1 MLMKPEGGLEAVLT
15 LVLRGDR
22 VASTVIG
29 VSKSP
34 TVSCSSSSVQ
44 ATFSQT
50 HQFGRT
56 TVRVAAVLRLFVYRF
71 VRLAVE
77 GVVTRLVDRRL
88 GLIGSRLLVSCVA

>member
-1 MLMKPEGGLEAVLT
+1 MKPEGGLVTVLT
-15 LVLRGDR
+15 LVLRGDK

-34 TVSCSSSSVQ
+34 TVSCSSSSRQ

-50 HQFGRT
+50 QQFGRAA
-56 TVRVAAVLRLFVYRF
+56 VRVAAILSLFVYWF

-88 GLIGSRLLVSCVA
+88 GLIGSRLLVARVA